1 MNKLS
6 TFCLAA
12 MLGLTGSAV
21 YAADTIGQAFTEG
34 AGHLGFRYRYEGVDQ
49 DGKPRN
55 ANAST
60 LRTRLNFRTADYKG
74 VSLFAEADDVS
85 YIGSTRF
92 NNLRNGKIDYPVVA
106 DPNGTDINQFYFDV
120 KGNDLL
126 FRLGRQRINFD
137 NQRFIGGVAWRQ
149 NEQTY
154 DAATL
159 IAKGIPDSVITYTYV
174 DNVSRIFGPEKGIPA
189 KDLDSNSHFLHYN
202 YSTDGFGTLVG
213 YGYFLDFKDS
223 PALSNRTIGVRY
235 VNTFDLEGSFS
246 IPVVAEFATQDDYG
260 DNPIG
265 YSANYY
271 LLSAGVKASV
281 VKVTFNYEVLEGD
294 NTSPGKRFTTPLST
308 LHAHQGWNDKFLTTP
323 AAGIE
328 DLYVSVGGNFVGVNA
343 VVIYHDFSAQD
354 GGASYGSEWD
364 VALSKKFNDH
374 YSALLKFSSYREDGF
389 STDTDKIWLMLTAN
403 F

>member
-6 TFCLAA
+6 TFLMAA
-12 MLGLTGSAV
+12 VLGLTGSVAH
-21 YAADTIGQAFTEG
+21 AADTIGQAFTEG
-34 AGHLGFRYRYEGVDQ
+34 KGHLGFRYRYEGVDQ
-49 DGKPRN
+49 DGKPED
-55 ANAST
+55 AQIST

-85 YIGSTRF
+85 YIGSSRL
-92 NNLRNGKIDYPVVA
+92 NNLRNGKVQYPVVA
-106 DPNGTDINQFYFDV
+106 DPDGTDINQFYFDV

-137 NQRFIGGVAWRQ
+137 NQRFVGGVGWRQ

-159 IAKGIPDSVITYTYV
+159 IAKGIPNSVLTYTYV
-174 DNVSRIFGPEKGIPA
+174 DNISRIFGPEKGVPA

-202 YSTDGFGTLVG
+202 YSKDGLGTVVG
-213 YGYFLDFKDS
+213 YGYFLDIKDN
-223 PALSNRTIGVRY
+223 PAFSSRTIGLRY
-235 VNTFDLEGSFS
+235 TNTFNSQGGFS
-246 IPVVAEFATQDDYG
+246 IPLVAEFATQDDYG

-265 YSANYY
+265 YTANYY

-281 VKVTFNYEVLEGD
+281 VKVMFNYEVLEGD
-294 NTSPGKRFTTPLST
+294 KSAPGKRFITPLAT
-308 LHAHQGWNDKFLTTP
+308 LHAHQGWNDKFLNTP
-323 AAGIE
+323 SAGIE
-328 DLYVSVGGNFVGVNA
+328 DVYVSIGGNFVGIKA
-343 VVIYHDFSAQD
+343 VVIYHDFSAED
-354 GGASYGSEWD
+354 GGASYGNEWD

-374 YSALLKFSSYREDGF
+374 YSALLKYSSYSEDGF